1 MSSIDTSDFSSILII
16 AVGLIVFT
24 YMIWVSRSKKKNL
37 TDKRRRLK
45 DKWKRRLEDYE

>member
-1 MSSIDTSDFSSILII
+1 MNAVDTSDLSKIAVI
-16 AVGLIVFT
+16 AVGLILFT

-45 DKWKRRLEDYE
+45 EKWKRRIEDE